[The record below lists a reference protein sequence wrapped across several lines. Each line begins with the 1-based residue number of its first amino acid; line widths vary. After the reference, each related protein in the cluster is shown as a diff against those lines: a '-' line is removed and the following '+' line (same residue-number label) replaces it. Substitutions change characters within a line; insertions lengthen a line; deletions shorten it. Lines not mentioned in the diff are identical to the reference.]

1 MVVKF
6 VFIVDDSAIRNCVQ
20 PQLPDVALAESL
32 CFDII

>member
-20 PQLPDVALAESL
+20 PQIVIVGDLH
-32 CFDII
+32 DIDLL